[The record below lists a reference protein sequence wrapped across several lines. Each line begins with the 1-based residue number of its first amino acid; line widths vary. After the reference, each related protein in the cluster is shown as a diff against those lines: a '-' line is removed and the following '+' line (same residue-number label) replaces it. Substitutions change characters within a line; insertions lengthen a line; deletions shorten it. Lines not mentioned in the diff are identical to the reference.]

1 MKPALV
7 KEYNLCCDMQ
17 DLINNNGMNVCRSCG
32 VVHGYNFANKYI
44 DFCENKGKTV
54 RKSIYD
60 RKYNLYNIIN
70 NICRKYNFQISN
82 NKI

>member
-44 DFCENKGKTV
+44 DFYENKGKTV